1 MINTPFIFGIAKLNN
16 PFILFLTGPSPKE
29 DEMIY
34 RIRRTSILADIRAA
48 RANGG
53 RVDQLRME
61 LAALRSCRALVS

>member
-1 MINTPFIFGIAKLNN
+1 MM
-16 PFILFLTGPSPKE
+16 SPYSSYTSAHSAMTE